1 MKKVSLWVWLLAAMT
16 VTVVVITGYN
26 HHRGKVDIQFF
37 EWLMAKAAKA
47 NIGHLSGVCPQ
58 TGNRS
63 ATATIEHATS
73 DDSAPSAQTK
83 TRGQNL
89 PAGDG
94 QTQADTK
101 VELQGG
107 PGHIGAIGF
116 SRDGESL
123 VMIDQKIFHEGDVV
137 NGYKILR
144 IDPEK
149 VQFER
154 DGQIWIQGVR

>member
-1 MKKVSLWVWLLAAMT
+1 MKRVSLWVWLLAAMT

-47 NIGHLSGVCPQ
+47 NIGRPSRAPAQ

-63 ATATIEHATS
+63 TTATAEHAAA
-73 DDSAPSAQTK
+73 DDSAPSALTE
-83 TRGQNL
+83 TRGHNL

-137 NGYKILR
+137 NGYKIIR
-144 IDPEK
+144 INPEK